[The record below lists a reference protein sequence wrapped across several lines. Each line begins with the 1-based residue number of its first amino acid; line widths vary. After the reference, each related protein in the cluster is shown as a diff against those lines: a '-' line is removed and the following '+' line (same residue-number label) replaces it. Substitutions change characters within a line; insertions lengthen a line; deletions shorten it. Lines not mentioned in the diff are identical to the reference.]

1 VIRPD
6 VVDAVIHAVGELRGE
21 DFGPVLDAATP
32 EEINTAVIRLRDAA
46 LTAGR
51 PPDVLSF
58 TLPQLARLAAQGHA
72 LEWIAEQFPAWRAWP
87 GRSLSDQLKT
97 AEPWRVAQVRD
108 ALQRCGLD
116 TDQGASGSADD
127 AGLSDQPGP

>member
-1 VIRPD
+1 MIRED
-6 VVDAVIHAVGELRGE
+6 VVCALVYSIGELEGE
-21 DFGPVLDAATP
+21 DFGQLLHQATGEEIMAATH
-32 EEINTAVIRLRDAA
+32 RLRDAA

-72 LEWIAEQFPAWRAWP
+72 LEWIAEQFPEWRSWP
-87 GRSLSDQLKT
+87 GNCLADMLKT

-108 ALQRCGLD
+108 ALRRCGLD
-116 TDQGASGSADD
+116 CDQGASSEADD
-127 AGLSDQPGP
+127 DGLAGGP